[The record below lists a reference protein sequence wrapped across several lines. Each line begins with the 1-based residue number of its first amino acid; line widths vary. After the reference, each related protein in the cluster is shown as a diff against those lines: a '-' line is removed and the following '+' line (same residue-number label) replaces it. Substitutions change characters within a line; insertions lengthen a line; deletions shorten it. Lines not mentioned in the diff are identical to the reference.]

1 MSAWL
6 DHGRRARLRGI
17 VLLAAC
23 SPTLSFAG
31 GPVHGARA
39 AAMGTAFVGLADD
52 ASAFAHNPA
61 GLALLGPERQ
71 IYGGA
76 TLVMPATDFRNPS
89 GLEESTEFLAFAP
102 PHLYYLPKAS
112 HADWRF
118 GLGVFA
124 PFGVGGRKWSS
135 NGLTRYA
142 STESLIGTLAVN
154 PTLAGRLAPG
164 LLAGF
169 GLDLM
174 LVKLLSRPRTD
185 QSRLGAGDGMVK
197 IKGSG
202 AGLGYNFGLLYAPAE
217 EWSLGAAY
225 RSKIRVRLKGNLHLR
240 NLAPPLQP
248 LFGGAAFNSDMSSPL
263 TFPDILSF
271 GVAYK
276 GWRNITLTV
285 DAEQIRWSS
294 FRSQKLNLERE
305 VPPVATDSTTPLRW
319 RNIWTL
325 RAGVELRLSGTT
337 ALRAGYAYVP
347 SPVPERT
354 LSPAAPDG
362 TMHHFSIGAGRKL
375 RDGLALDVFYTVG
388 LAGKRNVENAILS
401 GSYRNTN
408 HYAGISI
415 AQAF

>member
-1 MSAWL
+1 MLGWIGLA
-6 DHGRRARLRGI
+6 
-17 VLLAAC
+17 LAAAL
-23 SPTLSFAG
+23 LSSAASAG

-52 ASAFAHNPA
+52 ASAFAYNPA
-61 GLALLGPERQ
+61 GLSLLSPQRQ

-76 TLVMPATDFRNPS
+76 ALVMPGTGFRNPA
-89 GLEESTEFLAFAP
+89 GLEESTEFQVFAP

-112 HADWRF
+112 HTDWRF
-118 GLGVFA
+118 GVGVFA
-124 PFGVGGRKWSS
+124 PFGIGGRKWRS

-142 STESLIGTLAVN
+142 STESLIGTLAIN

-164 LLAGF
+164 LHAGF

-174 LVKLLSRPRTD
+174 LVKSLSRLRTD
-185 QSRLGAGDGMVK
+185 QSLLGAGDGMVK

-202 AGLGYNFGLLYAPAE
+202 AGLGFNLGLLYAPAE
-217 EWSLGAAY
+217 DWSLGAAY
-225 RSKIRVRLKGNLHLR
+225 RSKIRVRLKGDLHLR

-248 LFGGAAFNSDMSSPL
+248 LLGGAAFNSDISSPL

-276 GWRNITLTV
+276 GLRNVTLTF

-305 VPPVATDSTTPLRW
+305 VPPVATDSTTPLLW
-319 RNIWTL
+319 RSIWTL

-362 TMHHFSIGAGRKL
+362 AMHHFSIGAGRTL

-388 LAGKRNVENAILS
+388 LAGKRNVNNAILS

-408 HYAGISI
+408 HYAGFSI

>member
-1 MSAWL
+1 MFAWL
-6 DHGRRARLRGI
+6 EYVRHGRLRGL
-17 VLLAAC
+17 VLLAAGW
-23 SPTLSFAG
+23 PALPLAG

-52 ASAFAHNPA
+52 ASAFAYNPA
-61 GLALLGPERQ
+61 GLALLGPKQ
-71 IYGGA
+71 QVYGGA

-89 GLEESTEFLAFAP
+89 GLEESTEFQAFAP
-102 PHLYYLPKAS
+102 PHLYYLPKAN
-112 HADWRF
+112 HPDWRF

-164 LLAGF
+164 LHAGF
-169 GLDLM
+169 GFDLM
-174 LVKLLSRPRTD
+174 MVRSLTRLRTD
-185 QSRLGAGDGMVK
+185 QSLLGAGDGRVK

-202 AGLGYNFGLLYAPAE
+202 AGPGYNFGLLYAPAE
-217 EWSLGAAY
+217 DWSLGAAY
-225 RSKIRVRLKGNLHLR
+225 RSKIRVRLKGDLHLR

-248 LFGGAAFNSDMSSPL
+248 LFGGAAFNSGISSPL
-263 TFPDILSF
+263 VFPDILSL
-271 GVAYK
+271 GLAYK
-276 GWRNITLTV
+276 GLRNATLTF

-305 VPPVATDSTTPLRW
+305 VPPAATDSTTPLRW
-319 RNIWTL
+319 RNVWTL
-325 RAGVELRLSGTT
+325 RAGIEFRLAGTT

-362 TMHHFSIGAGRKL
+362 TMHHFSVGAGHRL
-375 RDGLALDVFYTVG
+375 RDGLALDVFYTLGV
-388 LAGKRNVENAILS
+388 AGKRSVDNAILS
-401 GSYRNTN
+401 GGYRNTT
-408 HYAGISI
+408 HYAGVSVTH
-415 AQAF
+415 AF

>member
-1 MSAWL
+1 ML
-6 DHGRRARLRGI
+6 GRLGTA
-17 VLLAAC
+17 VAAALLASAA
-23 SPTLSFAG
+23 SAG

-52 ASAFAHNPA
+52 ASAFAYNPA
-61 GLALLGPERQ
+61 GLALLSHERQ

-76 TLVMPATDFRNPS
+76 TLVMPATEFRNPS
-89 GLEESTEFLAFAP
+89 GLEQSTEFQAFAP
-102 PHLYYLPKAS
+102 PHLYYLPEAR
-112 HADWRF
+112 HPDWRF
-118 GLGVFA
+118 GIGVFA

-135 NGLTRYA
+135 RGLTRYA
-142 STESLIGTLAVN
+142 STESLIGTLAIN

-164 LLAGF
+164 LHAGF

-174 LVKLLSRPRTD
+174 LVRSLSRLRTD
-185 QSRLGAGDGMVK
+185 QSLLGASDGMVK
-197 IKGSG
+197 LEGSG
-202 AGLGYNFGLLYAPAE
+202 AGLGFNLGLLYAPTEA
-217 EWSLGAAY
+217 WSLGAAY
-225 RSKIRVRLKGNLHLR
+225 RSKIRVRLKGDLHLR

-248 LFGGAAFNSDMSSPL
+248 LFGGAAFNTDISSPL

-276 GWRNITLTV
+276 GLRNVTLTF

-305 VPPVATDSTTPLRW
+305 VPPVATDSRTPLRW

-325 RAGVELRLSGTT
+325 RAGVELRLSETT

-362 TMHHFSIGAGRKL
+362 TMHHFSVGAGRKL
-375 RDGLALDVFYTVG
+375 REGLSLDVFYTLGV
-388 LAGKRNVENAILS
+388 AGKRSVDNTILS

-408 HYAGISI
+408 HYAGVSI

>member
-1 MSAWL
+1 ML
-6 DHGRRARLRGI
+6 GRLGI
-17 VLLAAC
+17 AIAAALFSC
-23 SPTLSFAG
+23 ASSAG

-52 ASAFAHNPA
+52 PSAFAYNPA
-61 GLALLGPERQ
+61 GLALLSPERQ

-89 GLEESTEFLAFAP
+89 GLEQSTEFQAFAP
-102 PHLYYLPKAS
+102 PHLYYLPEAS
-112 HADWRF
+112 HPDWRF
-118 GLGVFA
+118 GIGVFA

-174 LVKLLSRPRTD
+174 LVKSLSRLRTD
-185 QSRLGAGDGMVK
+185 QSLLGASDGMVK

-202 AGLGYNFGLLYAPAE
+202 AGLGFNAGLLYAPAE
-217 EWSLGAAY
+217 DWRLGAAY
-225 RSKIRVRLKGNLHLR
+225 RSKIRVRLKGDLHLR
-240 NLAPPLQP
+240 NLAPALQP
-248 LFGGAAFNSDMSSPL
+248 LFGGAAFNTDISSPL
-263 TFPDILSF
+263 TFPDILSL
-271 GVAYK
+271 GIAYK
-276 GWRNITLTV
+276 GLRNVTLTF

-294 FRSQKLNLERE
+294 FRDQKLNLERE
-305 VPPVATDSTTPLRW
+305 VPPVATDTRTPLRW

-325 RAGVELRLSGTT
+325 RAGLELRLTGAT

-362 TMHHFSIGAGRKL
+362 TMHHFSVGAGHKL
-375 RDGLALDVFYTVG
+375 GDGLSLDFFYTVG
-388 LAGKRNVENAILS
+388 LAGKRNVNNTIL
-401 GSYRNTN
+401 GGGYRNTN
-408 HYAGISI
+408 HYAGLSVTH
-415 AQAF
+415 AF

>member
-1 MSAWL
+1 MF
-6 DHGRRARLRGI
+6 GRLGI
-17 VLLAAC
+17 AVAAALFSC
-23 SPTLSFAG
+23 ASSAG

-52 ASAFAHNPA
+52 ASAFAYNPA
-61 GLALLGPERQ
+61 GLALLSPARQ

-76 TLVMPATDFRNPS
+76 TLLLPATDFRNPS
-89 GLEESTEFLAFAP
+89 GLEQSTEFQAFAP

-112 HADWRF
+112 HPDWRF
-118 GLGVFA
+118 GIGVFA

-174 LVKLLSRPRTD
+174 LVKSLSRLRTD
-185 QSRLGAGDGMVK
+185 QSLLGASDGMVK

-202 AGLGYNFGLLYAPAE
+202 AGLGFNLGLLYAPAE
-217 EWSLGAAY
+217 DWSLGAAY
-225 RSKIRVRLKGNLHLR
+225 RSKIRVRLKGDLHLR

-248 LFGGAAFNSDMSSPL
+248 LFGGAAFNTAISSPL

-271 GVAYK
+271 GIAYK
-276 GWRNITLTV
+276 GLRNVTITL

-294 FRSQKLNLERE
+294 FRSQKLNLSRE

-325 RAGVELRLSGTT
+325 RAGVELRLSDTT

-362 TMHHFSIGAGRKL
+362 TMHHFSVGAGRKL
-375 RDGLALDVFYTVG
+375 GGGLSLDVFYTLG
-388 LAGKRNVENAILS
+388 LAGKRSVDNAILS

-408 HYAGISI
+408 HYAGVSI